1 MEAKEKLRLDVAL
14 PDVTPFEDHD
24 DYDDDFE
31 EEEEDLDLGSP
42 QSLSN
47 YTLDDTWSDEDKTS
61 VSTQQTSSTRLQSQS
76 MISLH
81 KDSTYYPYHL
91 AFGRT
96 KVMEIDR
103 ENKRLGKALRKNY
116 EPRKPVLHQPS
127 KVRPTSS
134 VNRRREQERIARENE
149 VSSLS
154 LHKVKSKFL
163 SFLGIVEAIA
173 VCKE

>member
-1 MEAKEKLRLDVAL
+1 MEVKEKLRLDIAL
-14 PDVTPFEDHD
+14 PDVTPLDDHD
-24 DYDDDFE
+24 EYDDDF
-31 EEEEDLDLGSP
+31 EEDLDLGSP

-47 YTLDDTWSDEDKTS
+47 YTLNDTWSDEDKS
-61 VSTQQTSSTRLQSQS
+61 VSTQHTSSTRLKSQS
-76 MISLH
+76 MISLP
-81 KDSTYYPYHL
+81 KDSAHYPYHL

-116 EPRKPVLHQPS
+116 EPQKPVIHQPS

-149 VSSLS
+149 VSYPHLEQ
-154 LHKVKSKFL
+154 LQVKT
-163 SFLGIVEAIA
+163 
-173 VCKE
+173 